1 MGIFLNKLYDLFLLC
16 LSFILA
22 FFCVLFCFPCY
33 LSCCVLN
40 CVPPLNVLP
49 MGFTLELKDTQMYRQ
64 TVLGCAMMCGSGPNF
79 QAIVAQKYNGN
90 GIITD
95 IAISDDAIAGLSRGK
110 LYCTYSVG
118 GMTR

>member
-1 MGIFLNKLYDLFLLC
+1 MGFFLNKLYDLFLLC

-79 QAIVAQKYNGN
+79 QAIVAKN
-90 GIITD
+90 IMVMVSSLI
-95 IAISDDAIAGLSRGK
+95 
-110 LYCTYSVG
+110 
-118 GMTR
+118 

>member
-1 MGIFLNKLYDLFLLC
+1 
-16 LSFILA
+16 
-22 FFCVLFCFPCY
+22 
-33 LSCCVLN
+33 
-40 CVPPLNVLP
+40 
-49 MGFTLELKDTQMYRQ
+49 
-64 TVLGCAMMCGSGPNF
+64 MMCGSGPNF

>member
-1 MGIFLNKLYDLFLLC
+1 
-16 LSFILA
+16 
-22 FFCVLFCFPCY
+22 
-33 LSCCVLN
+33 
-40 CVPPLNVLP
+40 

-95 IAISDDAIAGLSRGK
+95 IAISDDAIAGLSMGK